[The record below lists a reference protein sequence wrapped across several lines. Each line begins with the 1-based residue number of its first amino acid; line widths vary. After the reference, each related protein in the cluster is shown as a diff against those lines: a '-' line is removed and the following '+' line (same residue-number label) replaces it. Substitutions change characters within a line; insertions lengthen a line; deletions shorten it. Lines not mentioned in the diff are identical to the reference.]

1 MFLVVSA
8 PMCSIARAVLRCNGC
23 PLTAVSVINKYSTS
37 LSSSQP
43 NADIPSAPHIIVT
56 ETADAG
62 LLGEYM
68 LPTLLHAAN
77 TLAPPFSVHS
87 SRNAI
92 LIPGS
97 AVVYAA
103 LVQDE
108 SLLCMSRADFFSSQ
122 LRPNEAYSCGKLSDS
137 ATVLTASFVGK
148 DSIVFFQRL
157 LVFYTLQP
165 WKWSSGGILSENSIM
180 SAPIFR
186 IILFLTYSRQS
197 WNARVADLLAA
208 FWCGG
213 QCISFPECPSR
224 ALSILVRCV
233 TFKQVNY
240 VINSSL
246 KGVAHPVLSNSPGP
260 PLHTLG
266 AGEEQASSWEQAL
279 YATNLCD
286 AYVMTNVY

>member
-122 LRPNEAYSCGKLSDS
+122 LRPNEAYSCGKLPDS
-137 ATVLTASFVGK
+137 ATALTASFVGK
-148 DSIVFFQRL
+148 EKLYSFSVLNSFFCWC
-157 LVFYTLQP
+157 FIHC
-165 WKWSSGGILSENSIM
+165 SHGNGI
-180 SAPIFR
+180 
-186 IILFLTYSRQS
+186 
-197 WNARVADLLAA
+197 
-208 FWCGG
+208 
-213 QCISFPECPSR
+213 R
-224 ALSILVRCV
+224 AGHCRK
-233 TFKQVNY
+233 T
-240 VINSSL
+240 
-246 KGVAHPVLSNSPGP
+246 
-260 PLHTLG
+260 
-266 AGEEQASSWEQAL
+266 ASCQL
-279 YATNLCD
+279 
-286 AYVMTNVY
+286 

>member
-1 MFLVVSA
+1 
-8 PMCSIARAVLRCNGC
+8 MCSIARAVLRCNGC

-122 LRPNEAYSCGKLSDS
+122 LRPNEAYSCGKLPDS

-148 DSIVFFQRL
+148 DTLYSLSVF
-157 LVFYTLQP
+157 T
-165 WKWSSGGILSENSIM
+165 
-180 SAPIFR
+180 
-186 IILFLTYSRQS
+186 ILFSVGVLYMAVMEMEFGRDIVGKQHHVSSNFFELYFSLHMLGKVRMHVQRICLLYFGVVDNASRS
-197 WNARVADLLAA
+197 R
-208 FWCGG
+208 
-213 QCISFPECPSR
+213 SFHYVR
-224 ALSILVRCV
+224 LSILVRCV
-233 TFKQVNY
+233 TFKQVN
-240 VINSSL
+240 
-246 KGVAHPVLSNSPGP
+246 
-260 PLHTLG
+260 
-266 AGEEQASSWEQAL
+266 
-279 YATNLCD
+279 
-286 AYVMTNVY
+286 